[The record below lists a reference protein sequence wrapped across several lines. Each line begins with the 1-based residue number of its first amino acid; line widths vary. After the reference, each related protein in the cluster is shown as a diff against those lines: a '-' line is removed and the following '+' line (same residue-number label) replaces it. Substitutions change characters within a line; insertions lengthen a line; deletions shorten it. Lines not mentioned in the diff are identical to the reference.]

1 MKQGRGARN
10 HIIYFSKGGKTANK
24 KSSCNLL
31 SALLHLVTI
40 NSSQMHTLPEK
51 LNAAYEN
58 NVHQYIKGRG
68 RGFGVECYP
77 TVLPC
82 KLLPKSGKDRGKH
95 RWGFLPWRISHK
107 IVIHKTQSMPEAKH
121 LLLRDVPTLPL
132 DKSCW
137 QGWLSRG
144 HISLDA
150 RISPQLSF
158 NSMADFN
165 QGLLI
170 TLKCH
175 KQPTFAI
182 MFLDCYQNLS
192 DIIHTMQK
200 ID

>member
-1 MKQGRGARN
+1 MLPMKTMYIN
-10 HIIYFSKGGKTANK
+10 ISKGGGGGLVWSATLQYCPA
-24 KSSCNLL
+24 SFYL
-31 SALLHLVTI
+31 SVFI
-40 NSSQMHTLPEK
+40 
-51 LNAAYEN
+51 
-58 NVHQYIKGRG
+58 
-68 RGFGVECYP
+68 
-77 TVLPC
+77 
-82 KLLPKSGKDRGKH
+82 GKDRGKH

-182 MFLDCYQNLS
+182 VFLDCYQNLS